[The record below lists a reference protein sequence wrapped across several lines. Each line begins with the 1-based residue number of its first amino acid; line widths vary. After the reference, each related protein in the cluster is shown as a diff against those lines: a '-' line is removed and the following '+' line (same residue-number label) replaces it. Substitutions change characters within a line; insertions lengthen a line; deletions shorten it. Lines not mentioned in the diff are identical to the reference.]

1 MDSLGLITPG
11 VFEIGGR
18 TKREEWMTE
27 EIERRSRRDI
37 EDESY
42 QGKLLA
48 DQESIDAATVLSNE

>member
-18 TKREEWMTE
+18 MKKEEWMTE
-27 EIERRSRRDI
+27 EIERRRRRDI

-48 DQESIDAATVLSNE
+48 D